1 MKEVK
6 MKIKTFDTS
15 FLREVKCVLKEVFF
29 NEHSNELFNEWEFAE
44 RILKSKG
51 YLPEL
56 CLVALVLDL
65 KRERH
70 FIL

>member
-1 MKEVK
+1 MDEVVKEVK

-29 NEHSNELFNEWEFAE
+29 NEHSDKLFNEWEFAE
-44 RILKSKG
+44 RK
-51 YLPEL
+51 
-56 CLVALVLDL
+56 LDL